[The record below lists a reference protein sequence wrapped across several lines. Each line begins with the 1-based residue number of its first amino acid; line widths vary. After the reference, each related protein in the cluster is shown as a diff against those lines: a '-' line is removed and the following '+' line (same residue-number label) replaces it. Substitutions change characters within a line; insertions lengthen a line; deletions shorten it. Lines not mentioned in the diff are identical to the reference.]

1 VGPDPGTS
9 FPRFYERCIEPRQ
22 TLFADGTPAR
32 ALLRLGPM
40 TQGLPVNAATPL
52 MEELPCA
59 MERLPEAIGALRALL
74 DDRAVASL
82 DLPGLELSRLEDVVT
97 RLKAARYPVVV
108 WAPAQFDERDGA
120 LIAQALLELA
130 RAATRTTRC
139 SLFPLGGSANLLG
152 VNVVCTWQSGYP
164 LRTSFGTGV
173 PEHDPWRYSARRM
186 LANGEADAL
195 VWINAFDMEPPAP
208 ESGVPTILL
217 APPGLSPPPRV
228 AAYIPVGVPGLDHAG
243 QVFRA
248 DAIVAVPLRALRPST
263 LPDVATALGLI
274 EARLAELGSGT

>member
-1 VGPDPGTS
+1 
-9 FPRFYERCIEPRQ
+9 PRQ

-152 VNVVCTWQSGYP
+152 VN
-164 LRTSFGTGV
+164 
-173 PEHDPWRYSARRM
+173 
-186 LANGEADAL
+186 
-195 VWINAFDMEPPAP
+195 
-208 ESGVPTILL
+208 
-217 APPGLSPPPRV
+217 
-228 AAYIPVGVPGLDHAG
+228 
-243 QVFRA
+243 
-248 DAIVAVPLRALRPST
+248 
-263 LPDVATALGLI
+263 
-274 EARLAELGSGT
+274 